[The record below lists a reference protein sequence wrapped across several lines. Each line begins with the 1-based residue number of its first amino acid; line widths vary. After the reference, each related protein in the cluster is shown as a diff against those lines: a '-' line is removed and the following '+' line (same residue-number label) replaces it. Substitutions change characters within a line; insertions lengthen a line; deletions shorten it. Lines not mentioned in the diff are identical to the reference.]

1 MKSLSEG
8 LGDCKALTSLYVGGC
23 KKLEKLPESFEHLKL
38 KDLDLG
44 GRCPLAK
51 KDETYAI
58 LAKIPTLTKL
68 SLFNSDM
75 ESLSEG
81 IGGLV
86 NLQTLN
92 CSRCYKLESL

>member
-1 MKSLSEG
+1 MSVFAAISEG
-8 LGDCKALTSLYVGGC
+8 
-23 KKLEKLPESFEHLKL
+23 FEHLKL
-38 KDLDLG
+38 KDLNLG

-68 SLFNSDM
+68 SLSGSDM

-81 IGGLV
+81 MCDASVIPFL
-86 NLQTLN
+86 TLRN
-92 CSRCYKLESL
+92 ARRHWGFGESPDTQLRFL

>member
-1 MKSLSEG
+1 MPEG
-8 LGDCKALTSLYVGGC
+8 
-23 KKLEKLPESFEHLKL
+23 FEHLKL

-68 SLFNSDM
+68 SLSGSDM

-81 IGGLV
+81 MCGASVIPFL
-86 NLQTLN
+86 TLRN
-92 CSRCYKLESL
+92 ARRHRQSGESDGAQLLGMLRAGIAPRE

>member
-1 MKSLSEG
+1 MPEG
-8 LGDCKALTSLYVGGC
+8 
-23 KKLEKLPESFEHLKL
+23 FEHLKL

-44 GRCPLAK
+44 GCPLAK

-68 SLFNSDM
+68 SLSGSDM

-81 IGGLV
+81 MCDASVIPFL
-86 NLQTLN
+86 TLRN
-92 CSRCYKLESL
+92 ARRYWGFGESDGAQFFEVSTVGRAPRE

>member
-1 MKSLSEG
+1 M
-8 LGDCKALTSLYVGGC
+8 
-23 KKLEKLPESFEHLKL
+23 KL

-44 GRCPLAK
+44 DSPLAK

-68 SLFNSDM
+68 SLSGSDM

-81 IGGLV
+81 MCDASVIPFL
-86 NLQTLN
+86 TLRN
-92 CSRCYKLESL
+92 ARRAR

>member
-1 MKSLSEG
+1 MPEG
-8 LGDCKALTSLYVGGC
+8 
-23 KKLEKLPESFEHLKL
+23 FEHLKL

-44 GRCPLAK
+44 GSCPLAK

-68 SLFNSDM
+68 SLSGSDM

-81 IGGLV
+81 MCDASVIPFLTLCNARRNWRLQGIKNSHPGLR
-86 NLQTLN
+86 LWRL
-92 CSRCYKLESL
+92 SKLDIAP

>member
-1 MKSLSEG
+1 MSIFATISEG
-8 LGDCKALTSLYVGGC
+8 
-23 KKLEKLPESFEHLKL
+23 FEHLKL

-68 SLFNSDM
+68 SLAHSNM
-75 ESLSEG
+75 KSLPEG
-81 IGGLV
+81 MCDASIIPFLTLR
-86 NLQTLN
+86 NL
-92 CSRCYKLESL
+92 RRAR

>member
-1 MKSLSEG
+1 MSIFAAISEG
-8 LGDCKALTSLYVGGC
+8 
-23 KKLEKLPESFEHLKL
+23 FEHLKL

-68 SLFNSDM
+68 SLAGSKIK
-75 ESLSEG
+75 SLPEG
-81 IGGLV
+81 MCEASIIPFLTLR
-86 NLQTLN
+86 NL
-92 CSRCYKLESL
+92 RRAR

>member
-1 MKSLSEG
+1 MSEG
-8 LGDCKALTSLYVGGC
+8 
-23 KKLEKLPESFEHLKL
+23 FEHLKL
-38 KDLDLG
+38 KDLNLG

-68 SLFNSDM
+68 SLSGSDM

-81 IGGLV
+81 MCNASVIPFLSLP
-86 NLQTLN
+86 NA
-92 CSRCYKLESL
+92 RRYRESDTS

>member
-1 MKSLSEG
+1 MPEG
-8 LGDCKALTSLYVGGC
+8 
-23 KKLEKLPESFEHLKL
+23 FEHLKL

-58 LAKIPTLTKL
+58 LAEIPTLTKL
-68 SLFNSDM
+68 SLFGIDM

-81 IGGLV
+81 MCDASVIPFL
-86 NLQTLN
+86 TLRN
-92 CSRCYKLESL
+92 ARRHWELHFIDTSQPLWKSVWTNETGILAGK

>member
-1 MKSLSEG
+1 MPEG
-8 LGDCKALTSLYVGGC
+8 
-23 KKLEKLPESFEHLKL
+23 FEHLKL

-68 SLFNSDM
+68 SLSGSDM

-81 IGGLV
+81 MCNASVIPFLSLPNV
-86 NLQTLN
+86 RRHWASIESPDTRLHRL
-92 CSRCYKLESL
+92 LEAGNDPRK

>member
-1 MKSLSEG
+1 MPEG
-8 LGDCKALTSLYVGGC
+8 
-23 KKLEKLPESFEHLKL
+23 FEHLKL

-68 SLFNSDM
+68 SLLGSDM

-81 IGGLV
+81 MCDASAIPFLMLR
-86 NLQTLN
+86 NARRHWELHCIDQANPLQDQHQD
-92 CSRCYKLESL
+92 SP

>member
-1 MKSLSEG
+1 MSEG
-8 LGDCKALTSLYVGGC
+8 
-23 KKLEKLPESFEHLKL
+23 FEYLKL
-38 KDLDLG
+38 KDLNLD

-68 SLFNSDM
+68 SLAFSDM

-81 IGGLV
+81 MCDASVIPFL
-86 NLQTLN
+86 TLRN
-92 CSRCYKLESL
+92 ARRHRGFGESPDTQLWLLYQAGVSPRQ

>member
-1 MKSLSEG
+1 MPEG
-8 LGDCKALTSLYVGGC
+8 
-23 KKLEKLPESFEHLKL
+23 FEHLKL

-58 LAKIPTLTKL
+58 LAKIPTLTRL
-68 SLFNSDM
+68 SLSSSDM

-81 IGGLV
+81 MCNASVIPFL
-86 NLQTLN
+86 TLRN
-92 CSRCYKLESL
+92 ARRHWGFGESPDTQLPLLSQAGVSPGQ

>member
-1 MKSLSEG
+1 MSEG
-8 LGDCKALTSLYVGGC
+8 
-23 KKLEKLPESFEHLKL
+23 FEHLKL

-68 SLFNSDM
+68 SLQDSDM

-81 IGGLV
+81 MCDASVIPFL
-86 NLQTLN
+86 TLCN
-92 CSRCYKLESL
+92 ARRHWGFGESPDTQLL